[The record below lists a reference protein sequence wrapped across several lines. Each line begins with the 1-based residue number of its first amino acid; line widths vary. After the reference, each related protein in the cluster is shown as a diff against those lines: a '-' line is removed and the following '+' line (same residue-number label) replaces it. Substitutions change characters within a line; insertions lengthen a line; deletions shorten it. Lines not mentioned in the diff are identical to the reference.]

1 MLLNCF
7 EFHGITKEL
16 LNSLSYES
24 NLGKSLKN
32 TLRKFDK
39 DSLINEIIDIKE
51 FYESS
56 SIWNDIK
63 FSYRMKSVQSSIL
76 KYNKYYPSIEANKCF
91 NDLLGI
97 RLIVNKYDE
106 ILNQDISEFKIAN
119 MMDGKANDD
128 GYRGIHLYYQKS
140 TKHYPIEIQINSVED
155 RKFNDWLHINLYK
168 RTNANEIGKYL
179 RQIYELGKIN
189 NESEFM
195 EVLENVLS
203 NSKEI

>member
-1 MLLNCF
+1 MDF
-7 EFHGITKEL
+7 EFHGITEEL
-16 LNSLSYES
+16 LKSLSYES
-24 NLGKSLKN
+24 TLGKSLKN

-56 SIWNDIK
+56 SIWNNIK
-63 FSYRMKSVQSSIL
+63 FSYRIKSVQSSIL
-76 KYNKYYPSIEANKCF
+76 KYNKYYPSIEVNKCF

-97 RLIVNKYDE
+97 RLIVKKYDE

-119 MMDGKANDD
+119 MMNGKAKDD

-155 RKFNDWLHINLYK
+155 RKLNDWLHINLYK

-179 RQIYELGKIN
+179 RHMYDIGKIN

-203 NSKEI
+203 SSKEI